1 MGKTGSAC
9 NWLTKGDFSGFIGV
23 RCLQK
28 GFQSFGH
35 PAQRTLSVHRLQDP
49 DARRNSRPLCPRRR
63 VDRDRGVRPASSA
76 RMLGGGAPCGKPP
89 RRQGPPQDTNVTVAA
104 LRPVRFFRGTLQ
116 RQSQAGAER
125 SRHSKWK
132 EVTTHNGAV
141 MRRGFASAHLAA
153 GSRRF
158 GRVADWCA
166 LLRIVSWLPLWV
178 RSCEA
183 LPSTLNGGG
192 FHRVRSW
199 RDMVSATLPCG
210 RGWRG
215 RSISVV
221 GNGRSRELFDALELA
236 R

>member
-1 MGKTGSAC
+1 MPAASSGSR
-9 NWLTKGDFSGFIGV
+9 S
-23 RCLQK
+23 
-28 GFQSFGH
+28 
-35 PAQRTLSVHRLQDP
+35 
-49 DARRNSRPLCPRRR
+49 RREAGQFRAHAWRRRPLRKAAAAPGTSAGHQ
-63 VDRDRGVRPASSA
+63 RDRRGPTTCPVLQGDAPAAES
-76 RMLGGGAPCGKPP
+76 GGGRTSPP
-89 RRQGPPQDTNVTVAA
+89 
-104 LRPVRFFRGTLQ
+104 L
-116 RQSQAGAER
+116 
-125 SRHSKWK
+125 SKEGGNYTQWR
-132 EVTTHNGAV
+132 V